1 MIPPSFA
8 SHGFAI
14 GFVIAAIFVGVA
26 WLLYPF
32 ILFPFLLRLFAG
44 GIQKRLARTWFQ
56 ADRDQP
62 APKSIAV
69 LFCAHNE
76 EPVLREKFENLV
88 GCARKCPVP
97 ARIYVFLDG
106 CTDGSQAIAES
117 FSPEVTVVASPSHCG
132 KSFGMRALAAHCTE
146 DILVFTDAN
155 VLFTPDLLESA
166 INHFASDATL
176 GCVAGSTAFTNATAS
191 VNARVEG
198 SYWKREETLKQLES
212 TTGSCLCG
220 TGAIFAIR
228 RSLFVPPPDD
238 IIDDFHTTLNILFQ
252 RRRVIQSDALLVFE
266 RAATKPK
273 DEWRRKVRISCRAY
287 NCYTYLRSE
296 IDQLPFPLRFIF
308 YSHKWLRWFSAIP
321 FTFVTL
327 GFVVLVFLLSPAA
340 GAGVALALALTL
352 RLGFRGIW
360 PFADVVAVFR
370 AFYATLWGVILSWR
384 GHRFVTW
391 TPAPST
397 RSDLSRSLTP
407 IRNDGTAGKSGPLP
421 ARAASTLKVLL
432 VVEPGLDGVFRHVE
446 GLVDFLLGDGM
457 QVNLAYSSQRCG
469 PAMLQLAQR
478 VRASGGETMDMR
490 IANTPQLGDASAVVR
505 LTGFIRRLKPD
516 VVHAHSSKSGV
527 LARFA
532 ALFVRGPR
540 YFYTPHA
547 YYGMAKPPLLK
558 VRFFNWIEHLIGRIG
573 TTIAI
578 SQDEADF
585 GQRVLG
591 VPPER
596 IHIIHNPVD
605 TDRFFPPSPAQR
617 QAARA
622 ALGIP
627 EKTVVLATI
636 GRMCWQKD
644 PETAYGGVAPVC
656 AQNPDLLYLHL
667 GWGKWKEYL
676 LGLGQ
681 RLGFGQQL
689 RILAYTDNPQTFY
702 HALDGVLITS
712 RYEAGWALVLLE
724 ALACNLPVA
733 VATSPGMSDIGRAGL
748 SHLWTFP
755 PEQRPAC
762 TAAVQQWLLA
772 HREGRNSYNH
782 RDFVMARLSPSRC
795 YGALVELY
803 RNESSVSNVSPL
815 ADGEKLKAE
824 GLKN

>member
-1 MIPPSFA
+1 MIPPSFS
-8 SHGFAI
+8 SHGVAI
-14 GFVIAAIFVGVA
+14 GFVIAAIVIGAA

-32 ILFPFLLRLFAG
+32 VIFPHLLRLFAG

-76 EPVLREKFENLV
+76 EPVLREKLENLL
-88 GCARKCPVP
+88 GCAGTCPVP

-117 FSPEVTVVASPSHCG
+117 FSPAVTVVVSPKQCG
-132 KSFGMRALAAHCTE
+132 KSFGMRTLAANCAE

-155 VLFTPDLLESA
+155 VLFSPDLLEA
-166 INHFASDATL
+166 AVGHFAADATL
-176 GCVAGSTAFTNATAS
+176 GCVAGSTAFTNTSAS

-198 SYWKREETLKQLES
+198 GYWKREETLKQLES

-228 RSLFVPPPDD
+228 RTLFVPPPDD

-266 RAATKPK
+266 RAATKTK
-273 DEWRRKVRISCRAY
+273 DEWRRKVRITCRAY
-287 NCYTYLRSE
+287 NCYTHLRAE

-321 FTFVTL
+321 FTCVTI
-327 GFVVLVFLLSPAA
+327 GFVGLVFLLSPAA
-340 GAGVALALALTL
+340 GAGVALGLALTL
-352 RLGFRGIW
+352 VLGSRGIW
-360 PFADVVAVFR
+360 PFGDVVAVFR
-370 AFYATLWGVILSWR
+370 AFYATLWGVVLALR
-384 GHRFVTW
+384 GKRFVTW

-397 RSDLSRSLTP
+397 RTLPPDLSQSLAP
-407 IRNDGTAGKSGPLP
+407 RPNGCTAGKSGPLP
-421 ARAASTLKVLL
+421 ARTASTLSILI

-446 GLVDFLLGDGM
+446 GLVDFLMQGDAR
-457 QVNLAYSSQRCG
+457 VHLHLAYSSRRSG
-469 PAMLQLAQR
+469 AAMIQLVER
-478 VRASGGETMDMR
+478 VRAAGGETMDMG
-490 IANTPQLGDASAVVR
+490 IANIPQPSDVIAFAR
-505 LTGFIRRLKPD
+505 LANFIRRLKPD
-516 VVHAHSSKSGV
+516 VVHAHSSKAGA

-532 ALFVRGPR
+532 ALFIRGPR
-540 YFYTPHA
+540 YLYTPHA
-547 YYGMAKPPLLK
+547 YYGMGKPPSPK
-558 VRFFNWIEHLIGRIG
+558 VRFFNWIERLIGRIG

-585 GQRVLG
+585 AHQVLG
-591 VPPER
+591 VPSDR
-596 IHIIHNPVD
+596 IHVIHNPVD
-605 TDRFFPPSPAQR
+605 TVRFFPPSPAQR
-617 QAARA
+617 QAART

-627 EKTVVLATI
+627 KNAVVLATI

-644 PETAYGGVAPVC
+644 PETAYAGVAPVC
-656 AQNPDLLYLHL
+656 AQNPDLVYLHL
-667 GWGKWKEYL
+667 GWGKWKDFL

-681 RLGFGQQL
+681 KLGFGAQL
-689 RILAYTDNPQTFY
+689 RILEYTDNPQTFY
-702 HALDGVLITS
+702 HALDGILITS

-748 SHLWTFP
+748 SHIWTFP
-755 PEQRPAC
+755 PGESPAC

-772 HREGRNSYNH
+772 HREGKNSYNH
-782 RDFVMARLSPSRC
+782 RAFVMARLSPARC
-795 YGALVELY
+795 YGAVVELY
-803 RNESSVSNVSPL
+803 QNKPCVSNVSPL
-815 ADGEKLKAE
+815 A
-824 GLKN
+824 